1 MNELRISV
9 CYPMPLN
16 LALDQEIKTYAEH
29 YGFTFLGSGTDGYS
43 RDLEFQGSTEHLE
56 RESLLLLLSRLLQ
69 ESIIIKMYRVEMMSP
84 NDIKDG

>member
-1 MNELRISV
+1 MKELRLSV

-29 YGFTFLGSGTDGYS
+29 YGFSFLGSGTDGYS
-43 RDLEFQGSTEHLE
+43 RDIEFSGSIEHLE
-56 RESLLLLLSRLLQ
+56 RESLLLLLVRLLQ
-69 ESIIIKMYRVEMMSP
+69 ESIIIKMYCVEMIAA